1 MEMTSIFNIFQIST
15 VSNKPFLSSHSDQ
28 TLSMTKRRYFFLVLI
43 LGSLTALSP
52 FSIDMYLPAF
62 QDIAK
67 ALNTTTARVD
77 LSLSSYFIGLAVG
90 QMIYGPLM
98 DRFGRKRPLYVG
110 LVLYIIA
117 SVGCFLSASVEI
129 LVAMRLFQAIGGC
142 AASVASI
149 AMVRD
154 LFPVKDNAKVFALL
168 FLVLGTSPLLAPTAG
183 SYLADSL
190 GWQSVFIVLLSIAAL
205 ILVAVILTLPESYK
219 PDPGYSLKPGPIVS
233 SFLLVIRNP
242 QFYTYAV
249 AGSIAFSGLFA
260 YVAGSP
266 LVFMDVFDLSKKE
279 YGWVFAGLSV
289 GFIGSN
295 QLNTLLIRRLKSE
308 QVINAALIA
317 QVIISAVF
325 VIGASNGWFNLAGT
339 ITMIFFILSCVGLT
353 NPNTAALSMAPFP
366 KNAGVASALLGTMQL
381 GLGAAT
387 SGIVSVFSSHS
398 ATPMAAIMAGSS
410 AIALI
415 VLLVGR
421 RNVVHAVHA
430 GPSAEV
436 SAH

>member
-1 MEMTSIFNIFQIST
+1 
-15 VSNKPFLSSHSDQ
+15 
-28 TLSMTKRRYFFLVLI
+28 MTKQRYFFLVLI
-43 LGSLTALSP
+43 LGTLTALGP

-67 ALNTTTARVD
+67 ALNTTTSTVD

-110 LVLYIIA
+110 LSLYIIA
-117 SVGCFLSASVEI
+117 SIGCFLSASVQMLI
-129 LVAMRLFQAIGGC
+129 VMRLFQAIGSC
-142 AASVASI
+142 AASVAAV

-154 LFPVKDNAKVFALL
+154 LFPVEDNAKVFALL
-168 FLVLGTSPLLAPTAG
+168 FLVLGASPLLAPTAG

-190 GWQSVFIVLLSIAAL
+190 GWQSVFIVLLSIAVL
-205 ILVAVILTLPESYK
+205 ILVAVIFTLPESYK
-219 PDPGYSLKPGPIVS
+219 PDPSYSLKPGPIVS
-233 SFLLVIRNP
+233 SFLFVIRNP
-242 QFYTYAV
+242 QFYTYAI
-249 AGSIAFSGLFA
+249 AGSIGFSGLFA

-279 YGWVFAGLSV
+279 YGWVFAGISV

-295 QLNTLLIRRLKSE
+295 QLNTLLIKRFKSE
-308 QVINAALIA
+308 QVINAALIV
-317 QVIISAVF
+317 QVVMSAVF

-339 ITMIFFILSCVGLT
+339 ITMIFLILSCVGLT

-381 GLGAAT
+381 GLGAAA
-387 SGIVSVFSSHS
+387 SACVGFFSSRS
-398 ATPMAAIMAGSS
+398 ATPLAAIMAGSS
-410 AIALI
+410 VIALMI
-415 VLLVGR
+415 LLIGR
-421 RNVVHAVHA
+421 RNIKEAVHA
-430 GPSAEV
+430 DPSAAV
-436 SAH
+436 STH

>member
-1 MEMTSIFNIFQIST
+1 
-15 VSNKPFLSSHSDQ
+15 
-28 TLSMTKRRYFFLVLI
+28 
-43 LGSLTALSP
+43 
-52 FSIDMYLPAF
+52 MYLPAF
-62 QDIAK
+62 QDIAR

-110 LVLYIIA
+110 LTLYIIA
-117 SVGCFLSASVEI
+117 SVGCFLSASVEM
-129 LVAMRLFQAIGGC
+129 LVAMRFFQAIGGC

-233 SFLLVIRNP
+233 SFLLVIRKP

-295 QLNTLLIRRLKSE
+295 QLNTLLIRRFKSE

-317 QVIISAVF
+317 QVVISAVF

-421 RNVVHAVHA
+421 RNIIDAVHA
-430 GPSAEV
+430 DPAAAV